1 VQARENVE
9 ERHEEVETRVG
20 FLEAH
25 LEVLRL
31 EGRLDELNESLETV
45 EGHEEEFEGVREE
58 LAKIQIS
65 EENIRALEE
74 QKEERD
80 RAEIE
85 LETAAAQV
93 RLSARE
99 DVEVTEGEDTST
111 LKAGEE
117 SQHLVDEPTTF
128 SFEGVLDV
136 HVEPGGEGLAD
147 IRSRLEE
154 AQQTYEEMLSEYGV
168 DSLSDARNRQR
179 EKDDLSGQE
188 ERLESLIDQ
197 ATPDGG
203 REALEEEKREVKAS
217 LDSAREKRD
226 GLTEEDIEIPET
238 VSGTEEELRTAREEL
253 ESVEEELDS
262 AKEELSDHDR
272 ETTELEQAKNL
283 AEQKLYSKHSELES
297 AKETLEEHQDQH
309 GSDEELHA

>member
-1 VQARENVE
+1 MAREAYECVEELRGALDTKKAELETAETKLEQEEERLNLREELRDKIDVLSDKVDELQETASLKAEDLQAHQDQRDSLVQARENVE

-45 EGHEEEFEGVREE
+45 EGVREE

-99 DVEVTEGEDTST
+99 DVEVTEGEDTSN

-128 SFEGVLDV
+128 SFESVLDV

-147 IRSRLEE
+147 IRSRHEE

-168 DSLSDARNRQR
+168 DSLLDARNRQR

-188 ERLESLIDQ
+188 ERL
-197 ATPDGG
+197 
-203 REALEEEKREVKAS
+203 
-217 LDSAREKRD
+217 
-226 GLTEEDIEIPET
+226 
-238 VSGTEEELRTAREEL
+238 
-253 ESVEEELDS
+253 
-262 AKEELSDHDR
+262 
-272 ETTELEQAKNL
+272 
-283 AEQKLYSKHSELES
+283 
-297 AKETLEEHQDQH
+297 
-309 GSDEELHA
+309 